1 MFLLKLLSRLF
12 LAKELCSAL
21 LSEKSGLQYTTVDS
35 DLVVDVKNLSEI
47 LRHEF
52 VPKSELLPPSSFHAQ
67 NVKPRAIYD
76 GGFPESKQRGVCLRI
91 ANGGAGQTGL
101 LRAWADA
108 FIQDMV
114 KKGSQPFEASTFE
127 VAWYL
132 GDTTES
138 LSMLAAGIV
147 DVALTYNAAAEKQA
161 IDTGSALQRVYAL
174 RDHFMLVGPLANPAK
189 LHDEDDILTMFNK
202 IVTAGNADVL
212 TPPDPNERPATR
224 FLSRYD
230 KSATNIKES
239 QIFATIGQVPWA
251 YDYSKWY
258 HQYPR
263 FPQEALQAAS
273 FLSEYTLIDQGTWLS
288 APNSIRAQLRIFKLG
303 SDDAADLLL
312 NPGHVLYGTKAVDHE
327 GICRA
332 FMDWVV
338 SPIGGQKILESFSK
352 NGHVMYSKAP

>member
-1 MFLLKLLSRLF
+1 MFLLKLLSHLF
-12 LAKELCSAL
+12 LAKEQCSVL
-21 LSEKSGLQYTTVDS
+21 LSEKPGLQYSTIDS
-35 DLVVDVKNLSEI
+35 DLAFDAKNSSES

-52 VPKSELLPPSSFHAQ
+52 VPKPELLSPSSTHSQ
-67 NVKPRAIYD
+67 NAKPRATYD
-76 GGFPESKQRGVCLRI
+76 GGFPESKLRGVCLRI

-114 KKGSQPFEASTFE
+114 KEGSQPFE

-161 IDTGSALQRVYAL
+161 IVSGYALDRVYAL

-189 LHDEDDILTMFNK
+189 LDDEDDILTMFNK
-202 IVTAGNADVL
+202 IVAAGDADAL
-212 TPPDPNERPATR
+212 TPPDLNERLATR
-224 FLSRYD
+224 FLSRFD

-288 APNSIRAQLRIFKLG
+288 APNSIRARLRIFKLG
-303 SDDAADLLL
+303 SDNAADLLL
-312 NPGHVLYGTKAVDHE
+312 NPGHVLYGTKALDHE

-332 FMDWVV
+332 FMDWVA
-338 SPIGGQKILESFSK
+338 SSTGGQKILESFSK
-352 NGHVMYSKAP
+352 SGHVMYSKAP